1 MTDGRTVLI
10 TGAAGGIGSV
20 TARAL
25 AAKGFHVFAGVRD
38 PERAVTE
45 TFADSPEGIEVIHL
59 DVTSP
64 DSVEEA
70 AAKVPGPGRRLVGV
84 VNAATA
90 EYHGPLEILPMEF
103 VRHELEVNYLGPL
116 AVTRAFTPHLRT
128 NGGRV
133 VNISSINGLCVFPS
147 IGASCAAKY
156 ALEASSNALR
166 MELRRWG
173 IQVVLVNPG
182 AVRTA
187 LWPRSLRAFESLPDK
202 VHADQLRLYY
212 PAWARSVERARVDQ
226 DRMLKLA
233 AHPTRV
239 SEAIVHALTSARP
252 RSRYLVG
259 WDARVL
265 AMARWILPTRAF
277 DTLAS
282 YTFRE

>member
-1 MTDGRTVLI
+1 MTDGRAVLV

-25 AAKGFHVFAGVRD
+25 AAEGFHVFAGVRD

-45 TFADSPEGIEVIHL
+45 TFADHPEGIEPIHL

-70 AAKVPGPGRRLVGV
+70 VAKVPGPGRRLSGV

-116 AVTRAFTPHLRT
+116 TVTRAVTPHLRAC
-128 NGGRV
+128 GGRV

-156 ALEASSNALR
+156 ALEAASDALR

-173 IQVVLVNPG
+173 IRVVLVNPG
-182 AVRTA
+182 AVRTQ
-187 LWPRSLRAFESLPDK
+187 LWPRSLRAFESLPDR
-202 VHADQLRLYY
+202 VHPDRLRLYY
-212 PAWARSVERARVDQ
+212 PAWDQAVERARADQ

-233 AHPTRV
+233 AQPARV
-239 SEAIVHALTSARP
+239 SAAIVHALTSARP
-252 RSRYLVG
+252 RGRYLVG
-259 WDARVL
+259 WDARML
-265 AMARWILPTRAF
+265 AAARWILPARAF
-277 DTLAS
+277 DALALH
-282 YTFRE
+282 TFRE